1 MQFKGM
7 STHLGD
13 SFDCVCTQSND
24 FMTKLST
31 HVDLYI
37 SFFNLIHYKFDN
49 YIEMYN
55 AI

>member
-1 MQFKGM
+1 M

-13 SFDCVCTQSND
+13 SFNCVYTQLND
-24 FMTKLST
+24 FVTHLST
-31 HVDLYI
+31 HVDI